1 MLAHTDLQGLRPLK
15 EHIIDVVN
23 CFEFDV
29 LEYNKACILLYE
41 TPEAVI
47 DAFVEENISEH

>member
-1 MLAHTDLQGLRPLK
+1 MFMF
-15 EHIIDVVN
+15 VN